1 MNFHELEANF
11 ERFRRAGD
19 VRALGRAFDAAAPR
33 LLAVARHLAP
43 NRDEAEDLLQA
54 TFLVA
59 IEKRESWDAARP
71 LLPWLLGIL
80 ANEAR
85 RQRTRRSVRAEV
97 EAIELRDERGP
108 EQPARERELVGAVEL
123 ALARLPEKYACLVR
137 RHLVDGRGA
146 EEIASEFGLSVNNTR
161 VRLHRGL
168 RLLRGALPPGFAG
181 LGAFLWSRWSGPRAV
196 RRPVLEFAA
205 QKLGVLA
212 PSAGVSTAALVA
224 LFVAP
229 AALAVPLMLRGGGAA
244 SETSAEFP
252 SEAVASLEPEP
263 VVVVQ
268 PEPEPV
274 EPLRSRVSTVSAQQG
289 LERIQGRLLLPDGTP
304 ASGATIEL
312 KKFTSNLELAATQP
326 PPANFELPPPVQ
338 ADADGRFE
346 FAFDAPPALSFYLN
360 ARSPGC
366 VTASWRWEQLAPD
379 SSLDLGTVQ
388 FETATDV
395 RVRLVDPA
403 GEPLGLDWNLLA
415 SAEVTPKLNG
425 RVDVRVGA
433 AHDSAA
439 PFTVLSGL
447 PARQVKLSAQHT
459 SGPTVA
465 SKAVELSLGSIATHD
480 LVYSG
485 PDLRR
490 RVIVNANPTLVI
502 PTAIRAEHVRVQRP
516 NGEWLATQ
524 ATPGRFSE
532 FFVDGLE
539 PAEYLV
545 RIDDPNYETFEFAGA
560 VPGKTVR
567 TRLKGSARIRVSIFD
582 QNGALHTGP
591 FELAITR
598 YQGSQFG
605 STRPLLYLGAPPPV
619 SGLFEGIP
627 PGSYRFG
634 VRIEGRDAREVE
646 VAGLTPGETRDVVVS
661 FAPATALEGRVL
673 GTDGVT
679 PLVDVVVQLT
689 EGPLPGHSKGA
700 GAAVHT
706 PAGTMP
712 PIRRATRT
720 DANGVFRFESVSAGL
735 WTVRAK
741 WGPWLVADQTQAHPA
756 VQAWELRQPVSGT
769 VRGRLLV
776 PEGVDLSRASVTTYP
791 VGGPALEEEG
801 WFPPRP
807 SVLAADGSFQLGP
820 LPVGATTLTLWIA
833 TPGAFEGEWNS
844 NGASLG
850 NVQVT
855 EGPGSEHVFDR
866 RATYPGE
873 LAVFVKLDGTAT
885 PLGSV
890 TVRDVDAPSTQG
902 VWAYGA
908 EIGEGGF
915 MTAGGLT
922 PGKTYRVGYLAL
934 SGWRWDHP
942 DPQQL
947 APGERREFVLEIPT
961 HEREIVVLDAV
972 TNAPVPDV
980 RVAWRTGPDFAA
992 TSDKPQDLQRSSASA
1007 DVQGHLR
1014 VRLPEGQV
1022 RLVLPA
1028 GGTLTPSTLLWSA
1041 GSAPIVLL
1049 RTAP

>member
-1 MNFHELEANF
+1 MNLQELEAKF
-11 ERFRRAGD
+11 DRFRRAGD
-19 VRALGRAFDAAAPR
+19 VRALGSAFDAAAPR

-43 NRDEAEDLLQA
+43 TRDEAEDLLQA
-54 TFLVA
+54 TFLAA

-85 RQRTRRSVRAEV
+85 RQRTKRSVRAEV
-97 EAIELRDERGP
+97 EAVEVSDERGP
-108 EQPARERELVGAVEL
+108 EQPARERELAGAVEL
-123 ALARLPEKYACLVR
+123 ALERLPEKYAGVVR

-146 EEIASEFGLSVNNTR
+146 EEIASEFGLSLGNAR

-168 RLLRGALPPGFAG
+168 RMLRGAMPPGFAG
-181 LGAFLWSRWSGPRAV
+181 MGALLWSRWSGPRAV
-196 RRPVLEFAA
+196 RKSVVEFAA

-212 PSAGVSTAALVA
+212 PTAGFSTAALVA

-229 AALAVPLMLRGGGAA
+229 AALAVPLLLRGDAA
-244 SETSAEFP
+244 SERSSEFA
-252 SEAVASLEPEP
+252 SEAVASLEPAP
-263 VVVVQ
+263 AVVAQ

-274 EPLRSRVSTVSAQQG
+274 EPLRSSATVASAQQG

-304 ASGATIEL
+304 ASGATVEL
-312 KKFTSNLELAATQP
+312 KKFTSSLELAATQP
-326 PPANFELPPPVQ
+326 PPANFEVPPPVQ

-346 FAFDAPPALSFYLN
+346 FAFEAPAALGFHLT
-360 ARSPGC
+360 ATTPGC
-366 VTASWRWEQLAPD
+366 VKAVWRWSQLAPD
-379 SSLDLGTVQ
+379 SALDLGTVQ
-388 FETATDV
+388 FETATDL

-403 GEPLGLDWNLLA
+403 GEPLGLDWNVLA
-415 SAEVTPKLNG
+415 SAEVTPKANG
-425 RVDVRVGA
+425 RIDVRVSA
-433 AHDSAA
+433 AHDPAA
-439 PFTVLSGL
+439 PFTLLSGL

-459 SGPTVA
+459 SGPTA
-465 SKAVELSLGSIATHD
+465 AAKTVELSLGAVATHD

-490 RVIVNANPTLVI
+490 RVIVNPNPTLVI
-502 PTAIRAEHVRVQRP
+502 PTAVRAEHVRVQRP
-516 NGEWLATQ
+516 SGEWLATQ
-524 ATPGRFSE
+524 PTPGRFSE

-539 PAEYLV
+539 PGEYLV
-545 RIDDPNYETFEFAGA
+545 RVDDPNYELFEFAGA
-560 VPGKTVR
+560 VPGRTVR
-567 TRLKGSARIRVSIFD
+567 TRLKGSARLRVSIFD
-582 QNGALHTGP
+582 EHGTLYPGS

-598 YQGSQFG
+598 YMGNQFG
-605 STRPLLYLGAPPPV
+605 ATQPLLRLGVPPPAN
-619 SGLFEGIP
+619 GLVEGVP

-646 VAGLTPGETRDVVVS
+646 VAGLAPGETRDVVVS

-700 GAAVHT
+700 GATVHT

-741 WGPWLVADQTQAHPA
+741 WGQWLVADLTQAHPA
-756 VQAWELRQPVSGT
+756 EQAWELRQPVSGT

-801 WFPPRP
+801 WLPPRP
-807 SVLAADGSFQLGP
+807 SVLAADGSFEFGP

-850 NVQVT
+850 NVQVI
-855 EGPGSEHVFDR
+855 EGPGSELVFDR

-885 PLGSV
+885 QLGSV
-890 TVRDVDAPSTQG
+890 TMREVDAPPTQG

-915 MTAGGLT
+915 MMAGGIT

-934 SGWRWDHP
+934 SGWRWEHP

-947 APGERREFVLEIPT
+947 APGERRELVLDIPT
-961 HEREIVVLDAV
+961 HEREIVVLDAA

-980 RVAWRTGPDFAA
+980 RVAWRTGSDFAA
-992 TSDKPQDLQRSSASA
+992 TSDSPQDLQRASASA
-1007 DVQGHLR
+1007 DLQGHLR

-1028 GGTLTPSTLLWSA
+1028 GGTLTPSTVLWSS

-1049 RTAP
+1049 RSAP